1 VFDSWNQWTW
11 VTVAW
16 LQLVVAYGGYLAYLG
31 WRGRQLLRNESA
43 HRALDRVQRAPEG
56 AVQRSVE
63 GARRGPEGGRGGPG
77 TPAAGG
83 RP

>member
-16 LQLVVAYGGYLAYLG
+16 LQLVVAYGGYLAYLA
-31 WRGRQLLRNESA
+31 WRRRQLLRDESA
-43 HRALDRVQRAPEG
+43 HRTLDRVQRAPEVAG
-56 AVQRSVE
+56 HSSAE
-63 GARRGPEGGRGGPG
+63 AARRGPAGGRGGPG
-77 TPAAGG
+77 RPAAGG

>member
-16 LQLVVAYGGYLAYLG
+16 LQLVVAYGGYLAYLA
-31 WRGRQLLRNESA
+31 WRRRQLLRDESA
-43 HRALDRVQRAPEG
+43 HRTLDRVQRAPEVAG
-56 AVQRSVE
+56 TARPK
-63 GARRGPEGGRGGPG
+63 ARRGPAGGRGGPG
-77 TPAAGG
+77 RPAAGG

>member
-11 VTVAW
+11 VTIAW

-31 WRGRQLLRNESA
+31 WRQRQLLRDDRA
-43 HRALDRVQRAPEG
+43 QRALQGVQRAPDG
-56 AVQRSVE
+56 TRDAPDDAQRV
-63 GARRGPEGGRGGPG
+63 P
-77 TPAAGG
+77 TAGG